1 MDLHLDTYKN
11 ALLRRIDPGDLDLF
25 KPYLRHTV
33 LELRTPLETAGHEI
47 ECVYFPCSGL
57 ASVVAKKIR
66 GAEAEVGVIGFEG
79 MTGSALVMGDD
90 RASHDCFIQMAS
102 EALVIDASQFK
113 AALDTSET
121 LRSFLMRYVHA
132 FHIQATYTALIN
144 ARCKI
149 EERLARWLLMCD
161 DRVVGNRI
169 VITHEYLSVM
179 LGVRRPG
186 VTVALQMIEGRGLI
200 QARRGEVV
208 IRDRK
213 GLINLANGSYGEPE
227 AEYRRLVGEI
237 EIQPQIVP
245 QREPSP

>member
-1 MDLHLDTYKN
+1 MDLHLDTNKN
-11 ALLRRIDPGDLDLF
+11 ALLRRFDPADLDPL
-25 KPYLRHTV
+25 KPHLRNTF
-33 LELRTPLETAGHEI
+33 LDLRTPLENAGQKI
-47 ECVYFPCSGL
+47 EHVYFPCSGL
-57 ASVVAKKIR
+57 ASVVARKNR
-66 GAEAEVGVIGFEG
+66 GADAEVGIIGFEG

-90 RASHDCFIQMAS
+90 QATHDCFIQMTG
-102 EALVIDASQFK
+102 EVLVIDASHFK
-113 AALDTSET
+113 AALKASNT
-121 LRSFLMRYVHA
+121 LRPFLMRYVHA

-161 DRVVGNRI
+161 DRVVGNSLF
-169 VITHEYLSVM
+169 ITHEYLSVM

-200 QARRGEVV
+200 QSRRGEVV
-208 IRDRK
+208 IRNRK

-245 QREPSP
+245 

>member
-1 MDLHLDTYKN
+1 MDLHLDTTRN
-11 ALLRRIDPGDLDLF
+11 ALLQRLDPADIDRL
-25 KPYLRHTV
+25 KPSLRDV
-33 LELRTPLETAGHEI
+33 SLELRTSLEKSGQKI
-47 ECVYFPCSGL
+47 EYVYFPCSGL
-57 ASVVAKKIR
+57 ASVVAKKNR
-66 GAEAEVGVIGFEG
+66 GADAEVGIIGFEG

-90 RASHDCFIQMAS
+90 QATHDCFIQMAG

-113 AALDTSET
+113 AALETSET
-121 LRSFLMRYVHA
+121 LRRFLMRYVHA

-161 DRVVGNRI
+161 DRVVGGRL

-186 VTVALQMIEGRGLI
+186 VTVALQVIEGRGLVKS
-200 QARRGEVV
+200 RRGEVI

-213 GLINLANGSYGEPE
+213 GLIDLANGSYGEPE
-227 AEYRRLVGEI
+227 AEYRRLVGKI

-245 QREPSP
+245 